1 MLADYTGMPS
11 YRVSLSKDGNL
22 LLLLL
27 QVTFGSPTICTCLF
41 RIFGLSMLPNVVK
54 EAAVTMALNIRK
66 KKKHRVSTSWSNI
79 ATTKF
84 ARQGTNQSLLLL
96 NWSSWRRAASATQ
109 WTEFESNDKSST
121 SPEESCA
128 RLPAGLRHW
137 FHRQSTWNAQK
148 KTVGMYNPP

>member
-1 MLADYTGMPS
+1 MAMAHLRGLAAYWRWQYAMLADYTGMPS

-66 KKKHRVSTSWSNI
+66 KKNTASQQAGQTSQPPSLQD
-79 ATTKF
+79 K
-84 ARQGTNQSLLLL
+84 ARIKVCFS
-96 NWSSWRRAASATQ
+96 
-109 WTEFESNDKSST
+109 
-121 SPEESCA
+121 
-128 RLPAGLRHW
+128 
-137 FHRQSTWNAQK
+137 
-148 KTVGMYNPP
+148 